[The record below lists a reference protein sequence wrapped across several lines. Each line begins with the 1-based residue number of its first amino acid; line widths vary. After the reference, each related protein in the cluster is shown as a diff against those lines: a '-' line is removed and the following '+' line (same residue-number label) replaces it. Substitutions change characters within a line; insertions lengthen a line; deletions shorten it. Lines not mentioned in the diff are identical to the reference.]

1 MTLETFLSTIAA
13 LSGLLFVVASMLV
26 MRLSLTRTPIT
37 GPLKN
42 ASLVSRKR

>member
-1 MTLETFLSTIAA
+1 MTLVTFLATIAV
-13 LSGLLFVVASMLV
+13 LSSLFFIIASMLV